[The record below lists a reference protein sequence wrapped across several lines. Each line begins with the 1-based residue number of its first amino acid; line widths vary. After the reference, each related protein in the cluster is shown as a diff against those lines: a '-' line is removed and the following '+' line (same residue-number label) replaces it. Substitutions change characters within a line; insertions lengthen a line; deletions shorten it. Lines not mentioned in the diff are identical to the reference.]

1 MSGLLEMGISPAGEV
16 LCQQRQSTQSA
27 AGGGHARFHRAI
39 RAAPRPPMRGKRLNV
54 GAQKTSRRGKRHRLR
69 SVFHSL
75 PLCVE
80 KLVLATPLKMRLL
93 RTGPRLVPEAKT
105 APRFCIPRRDCI
117 ESSEKPIKPC
127 RAAAGGRRKCSP
139 AFVRAEQ
146 VWGGLHI
153 ERSGTG
159 PAGPGDFGYF
169 PPLESS
175 PPADGISPLLG
186 KTNPK
191 PNEVRFDDVSRETIT
206 HPPRGEGWVERYI
219 TLRLSGCGW

>member
-1 MSGLLEMGISPAGEV
+1 
-16 LCQQRQSTQSA
+16 
-27 AGGGHARFHRAI
+27 
-39 RAAPRPPMRGKRLNV
+39 
-54 GAQKTSRRGKRHRLR
+54 
-69 SVFHSL
+69 
-75 PLCVE
+75 
-80 KLVLATPLKMRLL
+80 MRLL

-175 PPADGISPLLG
+175 PPAGGISLTPENGTTPLLG
-186 KTNPK
+186 TTDLK

-206 HPPRGEGWVERYI
+206 HPPGNGGWVKRHI
-219 TLRLSGCGW
+219 TLRLSGCGWSDRSLPPTPPAGTGRPLLLSA